1 MHHHH
6 LNAIIRG
13 EYPSFFMT
21 NFIEVYD
28 NALSSDQCQRVIDYF
43 ESSDEKQR
51 GVVGQGDIVRVDLG
65 RKDSTDLV
73 LMFSYETELTKM
85 IHDALYYSTK
95 NIPKSTKTLVSYL
108 LGHHRMT
115 LIYKGIILVK
125 DLKLFIAKTIQN
137 MITLSWHGC
146 ST

>member
-6 LNAIIRG
+6 LDAIIRG

-21 NFIEVYD
+21 NFIGVYD

-85 IHDALYYSTK
+85 IHDALESS
-95 NIPKSTKTLVSYL
+95 NC
-108 LGHHRMT
+108 
-115 LIYKGIILVK
+115 
-125 DLKLFIAKTIQN
+125 
-137 MITLSWHGC
+137 SW
-146 ST
+146 